1 VSRNDVIEIAGI
13 VLLSAA
19 LSMFT
24 YGLWQIT
31 PILAYIVASLFIAAA
46 GLACIV
52 YANRTENSSGGD
64 A

>member
-1 VSRNDVIEIAGI
+1 VSRNDAIEIVGI

-31 PILAYIVASLFIAAA
+31 PILAYIVSSVFIAAA
-46 GLACIV
+46 GLACIIF
-52 YANRTENSSGGD
+52 ANRTENTPGGD